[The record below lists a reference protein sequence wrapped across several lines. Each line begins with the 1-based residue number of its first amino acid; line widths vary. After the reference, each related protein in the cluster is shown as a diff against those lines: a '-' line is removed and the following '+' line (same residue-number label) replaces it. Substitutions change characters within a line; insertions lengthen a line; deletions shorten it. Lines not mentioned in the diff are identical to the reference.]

1 LSTNI
6 FYNNVDPL
14 VGLGVVSSI
23 EKDDEMFQPHDRW
36 STKSTLTVR
45 GLLTGNCS
53 NDITTLFSRQRQLI
67 NAFSEDHKNFE
78 IREQGQV
85 IYLGP
90 YTIVR
95 SVNFPS
101 NQYVRNLPFEITLE
115 TYQTNLFSGVFGVE
129 TPSHTIE
136 YSQNEDNTI
145 QVTRTIGAKGFTT
158 TSANASSNAL
168 QNAKTWVQ
176 ARTGFSNI
184 EPMGTPHFIT
194 IALGCVPCL
203 QEFSE
208 NINRMEG
215 SYEVTETYQFRDSC
229 VNSNILRYSTDIDY
243 NDQEGI
249 YNVSVDGDF
258 DACTELT
265 ITGMRSM
272 FADINVYDLANES
285 LHGTFPTAPNLNP
298 EWLSKSIEEDTNKK
312 NVTFRYNFDTDFI
325 PKVMFEKEFSVDI
338 DTIEDKITVNMQGV
352 IKARGSQKE
361 RWERAFSYYN
371 TSLNIF
377 NLITTFYASRGY
389 TQILNP
395 NPLSNQTTFDKFA
408 GEISISVTYDNRPLP
423 PNGFKEWDYTITVEP
438 PINIY
443 SYIPNLCQDYIVMDI
458 RAARR
463 AVATIDGDALAVNT
477 SDLSNSI
484 RANAASILLQYV
496 AGTNQILRTDN
507 IDKAT
512 EGQDFRYSFNRS
524 IAFNGS
530 IFTL

>member
-1 LSTNI
+1 
-6 FYNNVDPL
+6 
-14 VGLGVVSSI
+14 
-23 EKDDEMFQPHDRW
+23 
-36 STKSTLTVR
+36 
-45 GLLTGNCS
+45 
-53 NDITTLFSRQRQLI
+53 
-67 NAFSEDHKNFE
+67 
-78 IREQGQV
+78 
-85 IYLGP
+85 
-90 YTIVR
+90 
-95 SVNFPS
+95 
-101 NQYVRNLPFEITLE
+101 
-115 TYQTNLFSGVFGVE
+115 
-129 TPSHTIE
+129 
-136 YSQNEDNTI
+136 
-145 QVTRTIGAKGFTT
+145 
-158 TSANASSNAL
+158 
-168 QNAKTWVQ
+168 
-176 ARTGFSNI
+176 
-184 EPMGTPHFIT
+184 
-194 IALGCVPCL
+194 
-203 QEFSE
+203 
-208 NINRMEG
+208 
-215 SYEVTETYQFRDSC
+215 
-229 VNSNILRYSTDIDY
+229 
-243 NDQEGI
+243 
-249 YNVSVDGDF
+249 VDGDF